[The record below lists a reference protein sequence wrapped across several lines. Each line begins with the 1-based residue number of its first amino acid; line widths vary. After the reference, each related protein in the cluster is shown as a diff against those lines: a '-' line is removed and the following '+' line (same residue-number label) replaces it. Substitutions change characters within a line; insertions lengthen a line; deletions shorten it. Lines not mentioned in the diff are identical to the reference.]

1 MPLVVVHR
9 ENKFNEVLKQMRRS
23 GGGRAIAYRK
33 IGEIRQGL
41 ALGERNV
48 CQTTDH
54 GESRIK
60 NCIKYDLGNGYRLV
74 TVDFGEVVMLC
85 FAGSHEEV
93 DHWLDANRGQSFT
106 YDKES
111 KKIGVVVE
119 LQVTHTH
126 HLPAATTPPEDT
138 RPYLAQLDGL
148 AWEELVPAKSVR
160 RRLLALDGNCDEEQ
174 IQEVLQDVQD
184 EASLEAANLA
194 LNLIVALR
202 DGRLDVAERHRD
214 IFVGTRERADDA
226 KPITRE
232 VVEAEANS
240 DTLIVL
246 NNLSA
251 EEFDALWEPSRFQE
265 WMLYLHPGQKRVV
278 VEDTLKPCVFTG
290 VSGSGKTCVLVHRAI
305 RLAKQ
310 YPGEPILV
318 LTLNRSLA
326 DLIRN
331 HVERLAGDAKYPIR
345 VLAFYEYLESI
356 LKFYGMEDFLTS
368 FGSLLELRSEVA
380 DFIRSRQLT
389 ELHTLFDARD
399 EYEIETLWDHF
410 CADPASLATKD
421 ALSRLTVYLFS
432 QDQHIDA
439 HRYLKEELI
448 LVRSACRLSS
458 AYDGYAGYDRG
469 GRCIPFQDKRRDD
482 ILRVLRTWERYQ
494 LRHGKLDGMELT
506 QAAIVALDD
515 HDGSLPDNLRFR
527 CVLVDE
533 FQDFSTLD
541 LELIAK
547 IPTQAENG
555 LFLTGDTAQ
564 KIYTK
569 DFDLPRAGLAPGQ
582 RVNRS
587 IQKNYRNSRQILEAA
602 HLLLEAYANEAT
614 ARHEGVTV
622 LKPEYA
628 QRDGSRPFICE
639 TNDPLRAAWALAGEW
654 LASGYPGFSICI
666 ATANPDVIS
675 VRQIRESAPPRIST
689 SRLTGDYQLR
699 ADVVVV
705 SDIYNIKGFEFSL
718 IVIVGMGE
726 GEFPPRGV
734 PAGEVWR
741 EALRLYVAMTRGRD
755 EVCLVHTGSPSPFL
769 TVMQPAVAPRRLTFE
784 LPKKSPE
791 PDSRPIEPVLP
802 KEVVEPMVPRL
813 PAREEPSVKV
823 TPKTDSAPVV
833 VPPQQVPVD
842 VPFQTNA
849 ASVAPV
855 QPPTTPIEPVRPPEI
870 VERPVPVSPARKKP
884 SPIAL
889 PPGAALPDSFPPATV
904 VVSSS
909 DIGQTDT
916 ISDEPSAPHIH
927 EYSDADDGTAING
940 VTLVT
945 IRGQPTVRKIATA
958 LGRDFVQVHNSFM
971 HLGVFTSP
979 DQPIFAS
986 FVYQVLSKYGCA
998 PIFRR

>member
-23 GGGRAIAYRK
+23 GGGRANAYRK

-85 FAGSHEEV
+85 YAGSHDEV

-106 YDKES
+106 YDKDT
-111 KKIGVVVE
+111 KRIGVIVE
-119 LQVTHTH
+119 REIANTP

-138 RPYLAQLDGL
+138 RPYLSHLEGLD
-148 AWEELVPAKSVR
+148 WDQLVPVKSVR
-160 RRLLALDGNCDEEQ
+160 RRLLALDANATEEL

-184 EASLEAANLA
+184 EASAEAANLA

-202 DGRLDVAERHRD
+202 DGHIVVAERHRD
-214 IFVGTRERADDA
+214 VFLGTRQRADEA
-226 KPITRE
+226 KPITPE
-232 VVEAEANS
+232 VVKAEANS

-246 NNLSA
+246 NDLTEA
-251 EEFDALWEPSRFQE
+251 EFDALWEPSRFQE

-278 VEDTLKPCVFTG
+278 VEDIPKPCVFTG

-305 RLAKQ
+305 RLAKE

-318 LTLNRSLA
+318 LTLNRPLA

-331 HVERLAGDAKYPIR
+331 HIERLAGAVKYPIR
-345 VLAFYEYLESI
+345 VMAFYEYLESM

-368 FGSLLELRSEVA
+368 FGSLLELKDEVN
-380 DFIRSRQLT
+380 DFIGGRKLT
-389 ELHTLFDARD
+389 ELNTLFDARD
-399 EYEIETLWDHF
+399 EYEIETLWNAF
-410 CADPASLATKD
+410 CDDPKSQPTKD

-432 QDQHIDA
+432 QDQAIDA
-439 HRYLKEELI
+439 HRYLKEELT

-458 AYDGYAGYDRG
+458 AYEGYAKYDRG
-469 GRCIPFQDKRRDD
+469 GRCIQFQDKRRDD

-506 QAAIVALDD
+506 QAATVALDD
-515 HDGSLPDNLRFR
+515 HEGSIPDHLRFR

-541 LELIAK
+541 LELISK
-547 IPTQAENG
+547 IPKEPLNG

-569 DFDLPRAGLAPGQ
+569 DFDLPQAGLGPGH

-587 IQKNYRNSRQILEAA
+587 ILKNYRNSRQILEAA
-602 HLLLEAYANEAT
+602 HLLLESYANEAT
-614 ARHEGVTV
+614 AKHEGVTV

-628 QRDGSRPFICE
+628 QRDGARPFVCE
-639 TNDPLRAAWALAGEW
+639 TNDSLKAAWSLAGEW

-666 ATANPDVIS
+666 ATANPDVVS
-675 VRQIRESAPPRIST
+675 VRQIRDTAPPGIAT
-689 SRLTGDYQLR
+689 SRLTGDYQMR

-718 IVIVGMGE
+718 IIIVGMGA
-726 GEFPPRGV
+726 GEFPPKGV
-734 PAGEVWR
+734 PAGEIWR

-755 EVCLVHTGSPSPFL
+755 EVCLVHTGVPSPFL
-769 TVMQPAVAPRRLTFE
+769 TAMRAAVSLRPLIFEKEVLPVPAL
-784 LPKKSPE
+784 PE
-791 PDSRPIEPVLP
+791 PSPIESITV
-802 KEVVEPMVPRL
+802 ETTVEPVVQPPAPTPL
-813 PAREEPSVKV
+813 PEV
-823 TPKTDSAPVV
+823 
-833 VPPQQVPVD
+833 
-842 VPFQTNA
+842 QTIAAGDESPATETIDDNTTEVAA
-849 ASVAPV
+849 ASVATTEPV
-855 QPPTTPIEPVRPPEI
+855 QPVELNTATGDQEEI
-870 VERPVPVSPARKKP
+870 V
-884 SPIAL
+884 
-889 PPGAALPDSFPPATV
+889 
-904 VVSSS
+904 
-909 DIGQTDT
+909 
-916 ISDEPSAPHIH
+916 
-927 EYSDADDGTAING
+927 ING
-940 VTLVT
+940 VTL
-945 IRGQPTVRKIATA
+945 IPLRGAPTVRSVAAA
-958 LGRDFVQVHNSFM
+958 LGRNLVQIHNDFMN
-971 HLGVFTSP
+971 LGVFTTP
-979 DQPIFAS
+979 DGSLVHSYVFK
-986 FVYQVLSKYGCA
+986 VMEKYGCA
-998 PIFRR
+998 PIFRN